1 MTLEE
6 RIERLERQNR
16 RLRAA
21 FGVFVVGAVCVLI
34 AGQAAPVTSRSASPA
49 GPLLLPERVRAKRF
63 EVINDAGKPVVTLM
77 SWEQGGWIETRDNSG
92 RRLFD
97 VSATDDGNGLLST
110 YNKEG
115 NEAVSLGGV
124 KGGSGLL
131 AIFDGHGRKLL
142 AEGAAEEG
150 SGVIASYNRK
160 QEVKA
165 VWP

>member
-1 MTLEE
+1 MTLEQ
-6 RIERLERQNR
+6 RIERLERQNA
-16 RLRAA
+16 RLKLA
-21 FGVFVVGAVCVLI
+21 FGVLAAGAICVLVL
-34 AGQAAPVTSRSASPA
+34 GQVAPASSPA
-49 GPLLLPERVRAKRF
+49 RPLLLPERVAAKRF

-77 SWEQGGWIETRDNSG
+77 SWQQGGWIETRDNSG

-115 NEAVSLGGV
+115 NETVSLGGV
-124 KGGSGLL
+124 KDGAGLL

-142 AEGAAEEG
+142 GEGAAEDG
-150 SGVIASYNRK
+150 SGVIASYDRK
-160 QEVKA
+160 QDIKA